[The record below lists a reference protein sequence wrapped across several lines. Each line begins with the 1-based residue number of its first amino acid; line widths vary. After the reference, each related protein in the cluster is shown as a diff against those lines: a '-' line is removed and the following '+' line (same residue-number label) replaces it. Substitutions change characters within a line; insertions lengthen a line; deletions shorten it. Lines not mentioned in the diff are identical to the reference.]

1 VVSLLVALPVF
12 AQHQATPEKG
22 ANLYGPQ
29 KDAALGKRLADEV
42 HKRTTPIENPT
53 VQVYVDR
60 LGQTLAAHMLGSQV
74 HFIFSVIAEDPCPM
88 VHEAPALPG
97 GYVFVPAALFLAT
110 RDEAEFAAMLTH
122 AMAHIAV
129 RQGNV
134 QPTRLASVPLIFG
147 FGGSCTEGGALPV
160 GFTAAQRGVELQAD
174 ALSLQT
180 MARAGFDPNALVRY
194 TEREQPAPLDERSV
208 ELSPIPPRDQRV
220 AAMTS
225 IIKGLKATNYSAR
238 ADGEFAAAR
247 EEARRFVLP
256 KNSAPP
262 SLKRKTE

>member
-1 VVSLLVALPVF
+1 VALPLF
-12 AQHQATPEKG
+12 AQNQATPEKG
-22 ANLYGPQ
+22 GNLYGLQ
-29 KDAALGKRLADEV
+29 KEAALGKRLADEV

-60 LGQTLAAHMLGSQV
+60 LGQTLAAHIPGSQV
-74 HFIFSVIAEDPCPM
+74 RFTFSVIAEDPCPT
-88 VHEAPALPG
+88 VHDAPALPG
-97 GYVFVPAALFLAT
+97 GYIFVPAALFLAT

-122 AMAHIAV
+122 AMAHIAA

-134 QPTRLASVPLIFG
+134 QPSSLASVPLIFG
-147 FGGSCTEGGALPV
+147 LGGSCTEDGALPM
-160 GFTAAQRGVELQAD
+160 GFRATQRGFELQAD

-180 MARAGFDPNALVRY
+180 MAQAGFDPKALVRY
-194 TEREQPAPLDERSV
+194 TEREQPVPSDERSV

-225 IIKGLKATNYSAR
+225 IIAGLKATNYPAR

-247 EEARRFVLP
+247 EEVRRFVLP

-262 SLKRKTE
+262 TLKRKTE